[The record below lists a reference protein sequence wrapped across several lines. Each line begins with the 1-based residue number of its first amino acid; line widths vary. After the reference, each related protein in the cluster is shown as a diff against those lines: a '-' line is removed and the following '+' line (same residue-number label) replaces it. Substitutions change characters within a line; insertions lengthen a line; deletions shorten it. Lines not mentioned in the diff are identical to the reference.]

1 MIIAIAITIV
11 IITFYLYSVLDIDH
25 IHIYFAILHI
35 LLVYNLI
42 VVLFHNCNFILYHG
56 S

>member
-1 MIIAIAITIV
+1 MIIVIAIIIV
-11 IITFYLYSVLDIDH
+11 ISTFYLYSVLDIDH

-42 VVLFHNCNFILYHG
+42 VILFYIIG